1 MEALRL
7 EWDGGVPKLWT
18 AGAMTRQ
25 GLVTTVSSG
34 TGTAVVV
41 GWVGSV
47 REREAGARGILDHWC
62 RPRAAPRLPTGDYAA
77 VLVYRDRILL
87 MRDEHARIP
96 LFFRQSGGRVTA
108 VNTSARQL
116 GGGAELERRY
126 FCRYLTGNMAQPHS
140 ELTPFAGVHRI
151 LGGEVVELSIT
162 GEMRGRV
169 LPHLRRSHDPS
180 VRSHDPLV
188 RSHGPSVRTAD
199 APGLGGAAKD
209 LRLALEH
216 AVGRRMGRMTA
227 CHVSGGTDSTSVA
240 LLAARL
246 LAAGEGR
253 PGDLVLLAGRCGRG
267 ELAAEQPYMDEAMA
281 EIRRHAP
288 AARPLIVDVDD
299 TADFDDFQYHAG
311 DADEP
316 HAHAFRAPFWSRLH
330 AAAADLGCDT
340 LLTGC
345 GADPIADANPLHL
358 HRLAR
363 TGQLR
368 LMTRQA
374 RDWAAGSERGLW
386 DIVSA
391 YVVQPALPLTAERVT
406 ALVRRRGTVLGGL
419 GNFAR
424 PRWLRS
430 GFARAH
436 GFREASIAESRF
448 AFGRKPEES
457 LYEAA
462 NYITAPDPL
471 SWRRAGQDGFFLS
484 HPFLDPEVVAVM
496 RGLPGEA
503 AFRPGRPK
511 AVLREAMADL
521 LPPRIGRRV
530 VKVPFNQLY
539 VRGLRT
545 HGDELVDLCRSARH
559 PLIAEMFDVE
569 TLCRAVREARFGMG
583 DPYAWDRVNSSLAL
597 VVWLERL
604 DQHSR
609 VRRAVMPVIAGS

>member
-7 EWDGGVPKLWT
+7 EWNGGVPKLWA
-18 AGAMTRQ
+18 AGAMARQ
-25 GLVTTVSSG
+25 GLVTTVSSRA
-34 TGTAVVV
+34 GTAVVA

-47 REREAGARGILDHWC
+47 RERVAGARGLLDDWG
-62 RPRAAPRLPTGDYAA
+62 RPQTAPRLPTGDYAA
-77 VLVYRDRILL
+77 VLVCRDRILL
-87 MRDEHARIP
+87 MRDEQARIP
-96 LFFRQSGGRVTA
+96 LFFRESGGRVTA
-108 VNTSARQL
+108 VSTSARRL
-116 GGGAELERRY
+116 GDGAELERRY

-162 GEMRGRV
+162 GQMRGRAPRHV
-169 LPHLRRSHDPS
+169 RQAHDS
-180 VRSHDPLV
+180 SIRA
-188 RSHGPSVRTAD
+188 AD
-199 APGLGGAAKD
+199 EPGLGGAAKD
-209 LRLALEH
+209 LRLALEN

-227 CHVSGGTDSTSVA
+227 CHVSGGTDSTSIA

-246 LAAGEGR
+246 LAAGQGR
-253 PGDLVLLAGRCGRG
+253 PEDLVLLAGRFGRG

-288 AARPLIVDVDD
+288 AARPVILDVDD
-299 TADFDDFQYHAG
+299 VADFDDFQHHAG
-311 DADEP
+311 DPDEP

-345 GADPIADANPLHL
+345 GADPMVDANPFHL

-368 LMTRQA
+368 QMTRQA

-391 YVVQPALPLTAERVT
+391 YVVQPALPLAAERVT

-419 GNFAR
+419 GAFAR

-436 GFREASIAESRF
+436 GYREAGIAESRF
-448 AFGRKPEES
+448 VFGRKPEQS

-462 NYITAPDPL
+462 NYLAAPDPL
-471 SWRRAGQDGFFLS
+471 SWHRARQDGFFLS
-484 HPFLDPEVVAVM
+484 HPFLDPEVVATM
-496 RGLPGEA
+496 RRLPAEA
-503 AFRPGRPK
+503 VFHPGRPK

-521 LPPRIGRRV
+521 LPPRIGGRV

-539 VRGLRT
+539 ARGLRT
-545 HGDELVDLCRSARH
+545 HGDELIDLCRSARH

-569 TLCRAVREARFGMG
+569 TLCRAVREARFGIG
-583 DPYAWDRVNSSLAL
+583 DSYAWDRVNSSLAL
-597 VVWLERL
+597 VAWLERL
-604 DQHSR
+604 NQRSR
-609 VRRAVMPVIAGS
+609 VRRAAMPVNPSS

>member
-7 EWDGGVPKLWT
+7 EWEGGVPKLWA
-18 AGAMTRQ
+18 AGAMARQ
-25 GLVTTVSSG
+25 GLVTTVSSRA
-34 TGTAVVV
+34 GTAVVA

-47 REREAGARGILDHWC
+47 RERVAGARGLLDDWG
-62 RPRAAPRLPTGDYAA
+62 RPQASPRLPTGDYAA
-77 VLVYRDRILL
+77 VLVCRDRILL

-96 LFFRQSGGRVTA
+96 LYFRESGGRVSA
-108 VNTSARQL
+108 ASTSARQL

-162 GEMRGRV
+162 GQLRGRV
-169 LPHLRRSHDPS
+169 LQHVPRA
-180 VRSHDPLV
+180 HDPLV
-188 RSHGPSVRTAD
+188 RAAD
-199 APGLGGAAKD
+199 EPGLGGAAKD

-216 AVGRRMGRMTA
+216 AVRRRMGRMTA

-246 LAAGEGR
+246 LAAGQGH
-253 PGDLVLLAGRCGRG
+253 PGDLVLLAGRFARG
-267 ELAAEQPYMDEAMA
+267 ELAAEQPYIDEAMA

-288 AARPLIVDVDD
+288 AARPVIVDVDD
-299 TADFDDFQYHAG
+299 VADFDDFQHHAG
-311 DADEP
+311 DPDEP

-330 AAAADLGCDT
+330 ATAADLGCDT

-386 DIVSA
+386 DIVFA
-391 YVVQPALPLTAERVT
+391 YVLQPALPLAAERGT
-406 ALVRRRGTVLGGL
+406 ALLRRHGTVLGGL

-436 GFREASIAESRF
+436 GYRESSIAESRF
-448 AFGRKPEES
+448 VFGRRPEQS

-462 NYITAPDPL
+462 NYLTAPDPL
-471 SWRRAGQDGFFLS
+471 SWRRARQDGFFLS
-484 HPFLDPEVVAVM
+484 HPFLDPEVIATM
-496 RGLPGEA
+496 RCLPAETT
-503 AFRPGRPK
+503 FHPGRPK

-521 LPPRIGRRV
+521 LPPRIGGRV

-539 VRGLRT
+539 ARGLRT
-545 HGDELVDLCRSARH
+545 HGDELIDLCRSARH

-569 TLCRAVREARFGMG
+569 TLCRAVREAQFGIG
-583 DPYAWDRVNSSLAL
+583 DSYSWDRVNSSLAL

-604 DQHSR
+604 DQRSR
-609 VRRAVMPVIAGS
+609 VRRAAMPVIAGS

>member
-7 EWDGGVPKLWT
+7 EWDADVPKLWT
-18 AGAMTRQ
+18 AEAMARQ
-25 GLVTTVSSG
+25 GLVTTVSSRA
-34 TGTAVVV
+34 GTAVVV

-47 REREAGARGILDHWC
+47 RERVAGARGLLDDWG
-62 RPRAAPRLPTGDYAA
+62 RPQAAPPLPTGDYAA
-77 VLVYRDRILL
+77 VLVCRDRVLL
-87 MRDEHARIP
+87 IRDEQARIP
-96 LFFRQSGGRVTA
+96 LFFRESGGRVTA
-108 VNTSARQL
+108 VSTSARHL
-116 GGGAELERRY
+116 GGGAGLERRY

-140 ELTPFAGVHRI
+140 ELTPFSGVHRI

-162 GEMRGRV
+162 GQMRGRV
-169 LPHLRRSHDPS
+169 SRHIRQAHDPS
-180 VRSHDPLV
+180 VPE
-188 RSHGPSVRTAD
+188 AD
-199 APGLGGAAKD
+199 EPDLGGAARA
-209 LRLALEH
+209 LRLALES
-216 AVGRRMGRMTA
+216 AVGRRMGKTTA

-246 LAAGEGR
+246 LTAERGD
-253 PGDLVLLAGRCGRG
+253 PGDLVLLAGRFGRG
-267 ELAAEQPYMDEAMA
+267 ELAAEQPYVDEAVA

-288 AARPLIVDVDD
+288 AARPMVLDADDV
-299 TADFDDFQYHAG
+299 ADFDDFEHHAG
-311 DADEP
+311 DPDEP

-345 GADPIADANPLHL
+345 GADPIVDANPFHL

-368 LMTRQA
+368 RMTRQA

-391 YVVQPALPLTAERVT
+391 YVVQPALPLASERGT

-419 GNFAR
+419 GGFAR

-436 GFREASIAESRF
+436 GYRAAGIAESRF
-448 AFGRKPEES
+448 VFGRKPEQS

-462 NYITAPDPL
+462 NYLAAPDPL

-484 HPFLDPEVVAVM
+484 HPFLDPEVVATM
-496 RGLPGEA
+496 RRLPAETV
-503 AFRPGRPK
+503 FHPGRPK

-521 LPPRIGRRV
+521 LPPRIGGRV
-530 VKVPFNQLY
+530 DKVPFNQLY
-539 VRGLRT
+539 ARGLRT
-545 HGDELVDLCRSARH
+545 HGDELIDLCRSARH
-559 PLIAEMFDVE
+559 PLVTEMFDVE
-569 TLCRAVREARFGMG
+569 TLCRAVREAQFGMG
-583 DPYAWDRVNSSLAL
+583 DSYSWDRVNSSLAL
-597 VVWLERL
+597 VAWLERL
-604 DQHSR
+604 DRRSH
-609 VRRAVMPVIAGS
+609 VRRATMPVNPSS